1 MSTTTGHPLRLAIAG
16 LGAIGM
22 SIARRVDAGC
32 IEGMTLAAVSV
43 RDQQKAQGRLSDF
56 ANPPEL
62 LPLDALGDR
71 ADVIVECVPAA
82 HFLEVARP
90 ALEKGRIFMPLSVGV
105 LLTHMELVDLAR
117 EKGARIIVPT
127 GALIG
132 LDAVRA
138 AASGGIGSVKLVT
151 SKPPAGLVDAPYV
164 VENGI
169 SLEGLSKPKL
179 LFSGS
184 AREAAKGF
192 PASLNVGAALALAGV
207 GPDETRV
214 EVWADP
220 EATRNTQ
227 SVTVTSECADFS
239 MTIANVP
246 SDDNPRTGK
255 ITAHSVIAAL
265 HRLTSPLVIGS

>member
-1 MSTTTGHPLRLAIAG
+1 MSTKTGHPFRLAIAG

-22 SIARRVDAGC
+22 SVARRVDAGG
-32 IEGMTLAAVSV
+32 IEGVTLAAVSV
-43 RDQQKAQGRLSDF
+43 RDQKKAQERLSHF

-62 LPLDALGDR
+62 LPLEALGDS

-82 HFLEVARP
+82 RFLEVARP

-105 LLTHMELVDLAR
+105 LLNHMELVDLAR

-151 SKPPAGLVDAPYV
+151 SKPPVGLVDAPYV

-169 SLEGLSKPKL
+169 SLEGLSKPKM

-192 PASLNVGAALALAGV
+192 PASLNVGAALALAGA

-227 SVTVTSECADFS
+227 SVTVSSDCADFS

-246 SDDNPRTGK
+246 SDENPRTGK

>member
-1 MSTTTGHPLRLAIAG
+1 MSTKTGHPFRLAIAG

-22 SIARRVDAGC
+22 SVARRVDAGG
-32 IEGMTLAAVSV
+32 IEGVTLGAVSV
-43 RDQQKAQGRLSDF
+43 RDQQKAQERLSDF

-62 LPLDALGDR
+62 LPLDALGDS

-105 LLTHMELVDLAR
+105 LLNHMELVDLAR

-138 AASGGIGSVKLVT
+138 ATSGGISSVKLVT
-151 SKPPAGLVDAPYV
+151 SKPPVGLVDAPHV

-169 SLEGLSKPKL
+169 SLEGLSKPKM

-227 SVTVTSECADFS
+227 AVTVSSECADFS

-255 ITAHSVIAAL
+255 ITALSVIAAL

>member
-22 SIARRVDAGC
+22 SIARRVDAGG

-151 SKPPAGLVDAPYV
+151 RYQFLRMLEVPAIIVALVAFWIDYADRPIERAVRNAQLLAQVAQLATIDHANATGGIKAILEFLADEKVSMRGIALVGTRLSGLD
-164 VENGI
+164 
-169 SLEGLSKPKL
+169 LERA
-179 LFSGS
+179 
-184 AREAAKGF
+184 ARQPF
-192 PASLNVGAALALAGV
+192 
-207 GPDETRV
+207 R
-214 EVWADP
+214 
-220 EATRNTQ
+220 
-227 SVTVTSECADFS
+227 
-239 MTIANVP
+239 
-246 SDDNPRTGK
+246 
-255 ITAHSVIAAL
+255 
-265 HRLTSPLVIGS
+265 PL

>member
-1 MSTTTGHPLRLAIAG
+1 MSTKTGHPFRLAIAG

-22 SIARRVDAGC
+22 SVARRVDAGG
-32 IEGMTLAAVSV
+32 IEGVTLGAVSV
-43 RDQQKAQGRLSDF
+43 RDQKKAHERLSDF

-62 LPLDALGDR
+62 LPLGALGDS

-90 ALEKGRIFMPLSVGV
+90 ALSSGRIFMPLSVGV
-105 LLTHMELVDLAR
+105 LLNHMELVDLAR

-151 SKPPAGLVDAPYV
+151 SKPPVGLVGAPYV

-169 SLEGLSKPKL
+169 SLESLSKPKM

>member
-22 SIARRVDAGC
+22 SIARRVDAGG

-43 RDQQKAQGRLSDF
+43 RDQQKAQERLSDF

-138 AASGGIGSVKLVT
+138 AASGGLGSVKLVT
-151 SKPPAGLVDAPYV
+151 SKPPAGLVDAP
-164 VENGI
+164 
-169 SLEGLSKPKL
+169 
-179 LFSGS
+179 
-184 AREAAKGF
+184 
-192 PASLNVGAALALAGV
+192 
-207 GPDETRV
+207 
-214 EVWADP
+214 
-220 EATRNTQ
+220 
-227 SVTVTSECADFS
+227 
-239 MTIANVP
+239 
-246 SDDNPRTGK
+246 
-255 ITAHSVIAAL
+255 
-265 HRLTSPLVIGS
+265 